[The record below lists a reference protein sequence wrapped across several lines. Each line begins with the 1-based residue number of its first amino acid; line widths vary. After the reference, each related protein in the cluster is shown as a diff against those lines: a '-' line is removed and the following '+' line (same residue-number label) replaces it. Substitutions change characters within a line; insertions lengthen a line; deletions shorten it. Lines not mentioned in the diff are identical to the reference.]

1 MMDVAY
7 SLHNIAFKW
16 DSQKAAAN
24 LRKHSI
30 TFELACEAFFDPFV
44 CYLDDEMIDGEIRET
59 IIGLSMNWQLLY
71 VVYVMRDDIIR
82 IISARL
88 VTNLERETYENR

>member
-1 MMDVAY
+1 MNVKY
-7 SLHNIAFKW
+7 SLHNITFEW

-30 TFELACEAFFDPFV
+30 TFELACEAFFDPFI
-44 CYLDDEMIDGEIRET
+44 CYLDDESVDNELRET
-59 IIGLSMNWQLLY
+59 ILGLSTNWQLLY

-88 VTNLERETYENR
+88 VTNEERESYENQ